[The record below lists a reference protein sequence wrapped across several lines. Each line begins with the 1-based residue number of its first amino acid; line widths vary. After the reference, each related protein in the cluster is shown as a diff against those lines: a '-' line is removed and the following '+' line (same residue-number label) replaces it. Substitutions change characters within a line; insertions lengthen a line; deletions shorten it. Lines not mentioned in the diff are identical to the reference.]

1 MNKKSMELLKRIGI
15 VFLIFIIICIIAY
28 FARMYMPYNMKENF
42 ESNNKP
48 SFALFYADWCPHC
61 KNVKPDWERLMQDKE
76 LTSKCSIEM
85 YECSKDEYKEL
96 AEKLG
101 IQGYPTFKFFPTG
114 IVNYSNNIDYNGGR
128 TLNDFKAFVVQNI

>member
-1 MNKKSMELLKRIGI
+1 MNKKSMELLKRIGT
-15 VFLIFIIICIIAY
+15 VVLIFVIIGIIAY
-28 FARMYMPYNMKENF
+28 FARMYMPYSMKENF
-42 ESNNKP
+42 ESGNKP
-48 SFALFYADWCPHC
+48 TFALFYAEWCPHC
-61 KNVKPDWERLMQDKE
+61 KSVKPDWEKLMQDQE
-76 LTSKCSIEM
+76 IASKCSIEM

-128 TLNDFKAFVVQNI
+128 TLDDFKAFIVQNM